1 MGDRGAPRGD
11 RAVGPCLRLRL
22 PALRAAHP
30 RRQHGRALRADGRG
44 PRAAI
49 AGAAPPADDC
59 RARAAHQRL
68 PPAPPRA
75 RRGPDGGAAVR
86 SDHARRGRW
95 TGAGRA
101 ERGAPR
107 PRARA
112 DTAYL
117 PPAPPEHR
125 LRARPPAG
133 GAGPRAGLCA
143 RDGHRGSR
151 SLCRHVRQR
160 PDARDGAARPG
171 GHRAAPVRSVRPG
184 AAARATRGD
193 LRRGVGALPNC
204 SREEVAVESGPARP
218 GGLVASPSVPSVW
231 PYWLHHRPGDGHGQ
245 RRLAVEPIRLVH
257 DLSPQGS
264 EREIAMLFERMVRA
278 ARLEVGL
285 YEEVE
290 HDLSA
295 TQQALLVVI
304 LVALA
309 NLLAAIIGS
318 VFVSSGAGHLVRGAL
333 GGVLAALVGW
343 VVWSYVTY
351 FVGTRLF
358 SGVATPGELLRTIG
372 FAQSPG
378 VLNVFT
384 FIPLL
389 GGLVALVVAI
399 WMLIAGV
406 IAVRQALDFDT
417 SRAVFTVI
425 VGWLVMLVFWGILAL
440 LGLGFVAA
448 AGRL

>member
-1 MGDRGAPRGD
+1 
-11 RAVGPCLRLRL
+11 
-22 PALRAAHP
+22 
-30 RRQHGRALRADGRG
+30 
-44 PRAAI
+44 
-49 AGAAPPADDC
+49 
-59 RARAAHQRL
+59 
-68 PPAPPRA
+68 
-75 RRGPDGGAAVR
+75 
-86 SDHARRGRW
+86 
-95 TGAGRA
+95 
-101 ERGAPR
+101 
-107 PRARA
+107 
-112 DTAYL
+112 
-117 PPAPPEHR
+117 
-125 LRARPPAG
+125 
-133 GAGPRAGLCA
+133 
-143 RDGHRGSR
+143 
-151 SLCRHVRQR
+151 
-160 PDARDGAARPG
+160 
-171 GHRAAPVRSVRPG
+171 
-184 AAARATRGD
+184 
-193 LRRGVGALPNC
+193 
-204 SREEVAVESGPARP
+204 
-218 GGLVASPSVPSVW
+218 
-231 PYWLHHRPGDGHGQ
+231 
-245 RRLAVEPIRLVH
+245 VEPIRLVH